1 MAQEVLGF
9 IGLGAMGRGEAEWH
23 VNAHALASE
32 CIRKTGGQATRP
44 GQSTHQAGYDALM
57 LQLSHCHSR
66 IHPVHA
72 GMAAN
77 LQRFLKSDKS
87 PMGTVSDTLLLY
99 NRTASKADA
108 LAKDLGSQVA
118 QSVEDMGQQCSII
131 SMMLAD
137 DTACDLILRQL
148 LSTGGAC
155 LQGKVVINHSTNT
168 PEFSTSAQEQVAAAG
183 GVYLAV
189 PVWGR

>member
-1 MAQEVLGF
+1 
-9 IGLGAMGRGEAEWH
+9 
-23 VNAHALASE
+23 
-32 CIRKTGGQATRP
+32 
-44 GQSTHQAGYDALM
+44 
-57 LQLSHCHSR
+57 
-66 IHPVHA
+66 
-72 GMAAN
+72 MAAN
-77 LQRFLKSDKS
+77 LQRFLRSDKV

-118 QSVEDMGQQCSII
+118 QSVADLGQQGSII
-131 SMMLAD
+131 AMMLAD
-137 DTACDLILRQL
+137 DTACDLVLQQL